1 MDRPASRVY
10 EGRARGRLGLFIVA
24 RAALIAFGD
33 VFLAMTFLGLSTL
46 TDKEGQSMNETCFYC
61 QCECDDNVHYVS
73 FHTNGEEREEALCPE
88 CYQEWLQGMK
98 G

>member
-1 MDRPASRVY
+1 
-10 EGRARGRLGLFIVA
+10 
-24 RAALIAFGD
+24 
-33 VFLAMTFLGLSTL
+33 
-46 TDKEGQSMNETCFYC
+46 MNKTCFYC

-73 FHTNGEEREEALCPE
+73 FHANDEEREEALCPE

>member
-1 MDRPASRVY
+1 MSDFSCGSLAI
-10 EGRARGRLGLFIVA
+10 RLFVVA
-24 RAALIAFGD
+24 HVVLIAFGD
-33 VFLAMTFLGLSTL
+33 VFLAMTFLGLSPL

-73 FHTNGEEREEALCPE
+73 FHANDEECEEALCLE